1 MSFRDYP
8 NMSYCMC
15 NNTEAALK
23 QIMDAMDD
31 EGDVEF
37 IRDLSMGEL
46 RSFNEILYLAEQFV
60 RRAERALDR
69 VADDRVEEVLD
80 SEQD

>member
-15 NNTEAALK
+15 QNTEAALN
-23 QIMDAMDD
+23 QIINAMDD

-37 IRDLSMGEL
+37 VRELSMDEL
-46 RSFNEILYLAEQFV
+46 RSFNEILYMAEQFA

-69 VADDRVEEVLD
+69 VADERVEEVLD
-80 SEQD
+80 KE